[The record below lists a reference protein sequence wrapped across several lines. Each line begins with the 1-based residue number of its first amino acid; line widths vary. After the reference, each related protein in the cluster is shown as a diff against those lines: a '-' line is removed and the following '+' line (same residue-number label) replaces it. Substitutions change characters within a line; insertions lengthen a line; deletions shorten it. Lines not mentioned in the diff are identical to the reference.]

1 MHRLRCILNVR
12 VNMKKSFLIA
22 GIIFLTSGISL
33 AAPYGEKELKPTL
46 DGKTL
51 IFPQLNLS
59 SPEKCRDTV
68 DFGAMKNSQWAIC
81 DKIELNHLDE
91 ILNKNYQFLRKNMD
105 KEQKEF
111 LTKGQ
116 KSWLI
121 FREEW
126 CRFEEIGSP
135 EAPSGEARYT
145 SCLIQMTEKQITRLK
160 ELSE

>member
-1 MHRLRCILNVR
+1 
-12 VNMKKSFLIA
+12 MKKSSLGA
-22 GIIFLTSGISL
+22 GIIFFISGISL

-51 IFPQLNLS
+51 LFPQLDLS

-81 DKIELNHLDE
+81 DKIELNQLDK
-91 ILNKNYQFLRKNMD
+91 ILNKSYQLFRIKLV
-105 KEQKEF
+105 KEQKEA

-116 KSWLI
+116 KSWLS
-121 FREEW
+121 FREDW
-126 CRFEEIGSP
+126 CRFEGVGSP
-135 EAPSGEARYT
+135 EAPAGEAHYT
-145 SCLIQMTEKQITRLK
+145 SCLIRLTEKQISRLK